1 MARAE
6 QYWLMK
12 SEPDAYSFEDL
23 MSSKQQTTFW
33 DGIRNYQARNFMRD
47 GMQVGDGVVFYHS
60 NTKPP
65 GIAGFAKVSHEA
77 YADPTQ
83 FDPAAKYFDPKSK
96 KEEPRWVAVEIRG
109 TEAVGRYVSLEEL
122 RATKSLATMQI
133 LQRGNRLSIT
143 SLSAAEWRA
152 IRKLAGL

>member
-1 MARAE
+1 MARAK
-6 QYWLMK
+6 QFWLMK
-12 SEPDAYSFEDL
+12 SEPDAFSFDDL
-23 MSSKQQTTFW
+23 MASKKKTTFW

-65 GIAGFAKVSHEA
+65 GVSGFAEVSHDA
-77 YADPTQ
+77 YEDPTQ
-83 FDPAAKYFDPKSK
+83 FDPAAKYFDPKST
-96 KEEPRWVAVEIRG
+96 KEKPRWVAVEIQG
-109 TEAVGRYVSLEEL
+109 TQAAERYVSLEEL
-122 RATKSLATMQI
+122 RGSKPLSTMQI

-143 SLSAAEWRA
+143 PVTSAEWKA